1 MNNLRLFIWI
11 IYKMFLW
18 QRQPLLQTFQN
29 IWCLHCGVFTERFD
43 WRFHLRVYLEGCWL
57 ESVFTWVFFTFG
69 RHVFIVE
76 EFFTWE
82 CFDFERLPSSWMLL
96 SSSVWF
102 DNFGL
107 WEFTWVHFEGFHFES
122 FHFDWDCGGS
132 SVDKCIGSCAQK
144 KKVELWAL
152 LRLRLLRDCCLES
165 VFTWGFF
172 TWEKCLFTLEGVFTF
187 SVLGCSFHF
196 RCVSLQHL

>member
-82 CFDFERLPSSWMLL
+82 CFDFESLPSSWT
-96 SSSVWF
+96 
-102 DNFGL
+102 L
-107 WEFTWVHFEGFHFES
+107 WSWGVVHLRVFSLE
-122 FHFDWDCGGS
+122 GS
-132 SVDKCIGSCAQK
+132 SLERNVLYSWGIVLLKVYSLEGSSLERNVCS
-144 KKVELWAL
+144 L
-152 LRLRLLRDCCLES
+152 LRVCS
-165 VFTWGFF
+165 
-172 TWEKCLFTLEGVFTF
+172 LFLFWVVVFTF
-187 SVLGCSFHF
+187 DVFH
-196 RCVSLQHL
+196 CCYL